1 MKLLAAFSFQ
11 FGLMISF
18 GVNYE
23 NRLYFV
29 LDMPFFW
36 IQIIMFKI
44 KKKNGTLHHQRALQN
59 KQSLAKHS

>member
-1 MKLLAAFSFQ
+1 MKLLATFSYQ
-11 FGLMISF
+11 FGFLISF

-44 KKKNGTLHHQRALQN
+44 KKK
-59 KQSLAKHS
+59 K

>member
-1 MKLLAAFSFQ
+1 MKLLAAFSYQ

-44 KKKNGTLHHQRALQN
+44 KKK
-59 KQSLAKHS
+59 K